1 MTTIAKSLA
10 IAIPCGLFLHYQ
22 MQHLASA
29 KSIAKIRYI
38 ADAEPDLR
46 DWAKEELAIQM
57 AWRNQ
62 SVFRRMTTFPPHEGQ
77 PNLWCAFKD
86 QQKK

>member
-1 MTTIAKSLA
+1 MTMIAKWLA
-10 IAIPCGLFLHYQ
+10 IAVPCGLFLHYQ
-22 MQHLASA
+22 KQHLASA

-38 ADAEPDLR
+38 ADAEPDLG

-62 SVFRRMTTFPPHEGQ
+62 SLFRRMTTFPPHEGQ
-77 PNLWCAFKD
+77 PNLWVMFK
-86 QQKK
+86 QKQKK